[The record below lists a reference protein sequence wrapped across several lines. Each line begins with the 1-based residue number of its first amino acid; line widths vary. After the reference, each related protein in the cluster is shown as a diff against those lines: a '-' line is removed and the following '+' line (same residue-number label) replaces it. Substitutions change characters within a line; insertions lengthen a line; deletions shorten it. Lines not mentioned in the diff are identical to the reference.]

1 MSGSAV
7 ERQTPPPISFGL
19 AGREAGRCTDKD
31 FAVARG
37 MCAWPAGDIV
47 QVFLRTAATWILS
60 SSHTSHLHFAGASV
74 MWKEFKEFAIRGN
87 ALELAIGVIMATSF
101 QPIVKSLVDDIIM
114 PPIGMVAGQV
124 DFKDKFI
131 ALDGKEWPTLEEAR
145 KKSAPVIGYG
155 QLINTVINFF
165 IIAFCV
171 FLIVKAMN
179 RLKKAEAAAP
189 KEPTAEERLLAEIRD
204 LLKAKA

>member
-1 MSGSAV
+1 
-7 ERQTPPPISFGL
+7 
-19 AGREAGRCTDKD
+19 
-31 FAVARG
+31 
-37 MCAWPAGDIV
+37 
-47 QVFLRTAATWILS
+47 
-60 SSHTSHLHFAGASV
+60 
-74 MWKEFKEFAIRGN
+74 MWKEFKEFSLRGN

-114 PPIGMVAGQV
+114 PPIGMIAGKV

-131 ALDGKEWPTLEEAR
+131 ALDGVEYKSLDEAR
-145 KKSAPVIGYG
+145 KVSAPVIGYG

-179 RLKKAEAAAP
+179 RMKRAEAEAP
-189 KEPTAEERLLAEIRD
+189 KDPPAQEKLLAEIRD